1 MSSDTAPPRS
11 IGAVLAEFAT
21 LMVEDSS
28 TEAVLNRLGE
38 YCTELL
44 PVHGVGVLLRS
55 PKGGMDIAT
64 ANTEAG
70 RIVEILEAELH
81 EGPCTDALESGEQVL
96 APDLAATADQ
106 YPIFTPKAL
115 EAGVRSIHGLPL
127 TIRSETIGSMDLIAL
142 EPLALDAGH
151 LSTAQLLG
159 DVTVSYLANGRV
171 LAEKTA
177 LAEQL
182 QGALDSR
189 VLIEQAKGIIAE
201 RRKEPVNDAF
211 ETIRRYARS
220 NQLKLRDVAA
230 AIIRGDL
237 DI

>member
-1 MSSDTAPPRS
+1 MSTDRLAARDLGT
-11 IGAVLAEFAT
+11 VLAEFAT
-21 LMVEDSS
+21 LMVDDSS
-28 TEAVLNRLGE
+28 TNAVLERLGQ

-55 PKGGMDIAT
+55 PKGGMEVAT

-70 RIVEILEAELH
+70 RIVEALEAELQ
-81 EGPCTDALESGEQVL
+81 EGPCSEALETGEQVL
-96 APDLAATADQ
+96 VPDLAATVDR
-106 YPIFTPKAL
+106 YPAFTPKAL

-127 TIRSETIGSMDLIAL
+127 TMRAETIGAMDLIAL
-142 EPLALDAGH
+142 EPFDLDANQ
-151 LSTAQLLG
+151 LATAQVLA
-159 DVTVSYLANGRV
+159 DVTVSYLTNGRL
-171 LAEKTA
+171 LAEKSA

-182 QGALDSR
+182 QQALDSR
-189 VLIEQAKGIIAE
+189 VLIEQAKGVIAE
-201 RRKEPVNDAF
+201 RHKLAVNDAF
-211 ETIRRYARS
+211 DSIRRYARS

>member
-1 MSSDTAPPRS
+1 MSSDTSPPRD

-21 LMVEDSS
+21 LMVEDNSVQ
-28 TEAVLNRLGE
+28 AVLERLGA

-55 PKGGMDIAT
+55 PKGGLEVAT

-70 RIVEILEAELH
+70 RIVEGLEAELQ
-81 EGPCTDALESGEQVL
+81 EGPCSDALSSGEQVL
-96 APDLAATADQ
+96 APDLAGTADR
-106 YPIFTPKAL
+106 YPRFTPKAL

-127 TIRSETIGSMDLIAL
+127 TIRSETIGSMDLVAL
-142 EPLALDAGH
+142 EPLDLTAAQLA
-151 LSTAQLLG
+151 SAQLLG
-159 DVTVSYLANGRV
+159 DVTVSYLANARV
-171 LAEKTA
+171 LAEKTT

-182 QGALDSR
+182 QQALDSR
-189 VLIEQAKGIIAE
+189 VLIEQAKGVMAE
-201 RRKEPVNDAF
+201 RRKITVNEAF
-211 ETIRRYARS
+211 DSIRRYARS
-220 NQLKLRDVAA
+220 NQLKLRDVAG